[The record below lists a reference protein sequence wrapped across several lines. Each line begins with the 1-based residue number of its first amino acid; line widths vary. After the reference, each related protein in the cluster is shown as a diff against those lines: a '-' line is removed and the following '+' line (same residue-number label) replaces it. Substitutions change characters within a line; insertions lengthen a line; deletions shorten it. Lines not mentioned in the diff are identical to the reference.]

1 LERSPEVFEEAE
13 LDAAAEPKRV
23 DMVLVYLR
31 AADVENLLGRAS
43 VLEEKR

>member
-1 LERSPEVFEEAE
+1 
-13 LDAAAEPKRV
+13 
-23 DMVLVYLR
+23 MVLVYLR